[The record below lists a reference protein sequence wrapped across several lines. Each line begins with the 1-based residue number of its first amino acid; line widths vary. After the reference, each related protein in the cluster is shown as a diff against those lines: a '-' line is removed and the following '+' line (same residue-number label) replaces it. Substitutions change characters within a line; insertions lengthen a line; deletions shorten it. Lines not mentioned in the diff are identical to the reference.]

1 MSYYESKMEMAL
13 AEILGV
19 SSDTIEML
27 NLTIENN
34 IGNDDCFYGY
44 YVEFPK
50 KSDIDTSTL
59 STLEQSDIEKIP
71 WGETEYYTEGD
82 FANTSVDPFGYKAE
96 WEAEFYNQALLPSKE
111 EILQKLDEIE
121 NILNNNTNTE
131 IIVKSLM
138 LSAFSTTEGFMRS
151 IVYKEIPE
159 IVGLDDKLKDMLQ
172 EELKYKLSNNNTRIK
187 LYKDLTG
194 KTLKPIP
201 YIKEVR
207 NNLAHNMLSVRIL
220 NNDVVISN
228 ENENNSYNINDIIDE
243 LKKYVNNP
251 TTERE

>member
-1 MSYYESKMEMAL
+1 MNYYESKMEIAL

-19 SSDTIEML
+19 SSDTIEIL

-96 WEAEFYNQALLPSKE
+96 WEYEKYFQEHSPSKE
-111 EILQKLDEIE
+111 NILIKLKEIKNTIIHNEISELTIKSLIFCAFSITESYMKSLVWEVIPESEKDDDPKHKNIIKKLDNTKERISLFKQYSE
-121 NILNNNTNTE
+121 N
-131 IIVKSLM
+131 
-138 LSAFSTTEGFMRS
+138 
-151 IVYKEIPE
+151 
-159 IVGLDDKLKDMLQ
+159 KLK
-172 EELKYKLSNNNTRIK
+172 Y
-187 LYKDLTG
+187 
-194 KTLKPIP
+194 IP
-201 YIKEVR
+201 YFQTIR
-207 NNLAHNMLSVRIL
+207 YSLAHDMISPTIA
-220 NNDVVISN
+220 NNIIEIKDKDD
-228 ENENNSYNINDIIDE
+228 NICNYDFINVMDE
-243 LKKYVNNP
+243 LIDYINNP
-251 TTERE
+251 IEVQNE